1 MAIEAFVEHSNGN
14 ELPKHFEKNTPG
26 PKPIYN
32 DKNFL
37 AELKDLLERGDTIE
51 QMTKLLGVSQ
61 PTISRAKKYLRDRDS
76 KEG

>member
-1 MAIEAFVEHSNGN
+1 MAIEAFVEHSNGK
-14 ELPKHFEKNTPG
+14 ELAINTETNTRG

-51 QMTKLLGVSQ
+51 QMKKILGVSQ
-61 PTISRAKKYLRDRDS
+61 FTISRAKNYLKERDS